1 MINGYKDLLVW
12 QKAYELC
19 LDIYK
24 ATQKYPRF
32 ELSVILSIAS
42 GLMLA
47 LSFPLFNF
55 NFLIWFAL
63 LPLYFAVFCVLYN
76 LLTRE
81 FPELEII
88 IIPLVWTALELIRSI
103 GGWGFPAGL
112 LSYSQY
118 NHLFLIQISDII
130 GVFGLSFIIAFV
142 NASIFIAFKQ
152 KSFNKSIKIITS
164 LVIIFL
170 VLISYGFLKIG
181 ENRKDANNLRI
192 ALIQPNLDFD
202 AYDKSKAINIL
213 AQLTY
218 KASQANPDIIIWPET
233 SFKES
238 IRLDM
243 ELSQDIYSIVKKSK
257 TYLLLGS
264 SDFKE
269 QNFKFKRFNSAF
281 LLSSYGEVLGQYNKI
296 HPVLFWETFP
306 IRYYLPFLKNT
317 ESKGRCDKGNDPKLF
332 NMPKGNFSVLICFEG
347 IFSDLSRKFVK
358 NGAQFLVNITNDS
371 WSKSSA
377 EHYQH
382 ASMDVFRAIENRV
395 YYIRVGNSGVTEVID
410 PYGKIVSSLPLYT
423 KGYLIANIS
432 KNDEKTFY
440 NRYGDLIA
448 SFSVFTVGIMIFF
461 CLLKKG
467 VKKLIKRR

>member
-63 LPLYFAVFCVLYN
+63 LPLLFAVQNKNLFRSFTLGIVAGFIMFIFQIFWLNIFHLLVPLILSLYLSLYFGVFCVLYN

-170 VLISYGFLKIG
+170 VLI
-181 ENRKDANNLRI
+181 
-192 ALIQPNLDFD
+192 
-202 AYDKSKAINIL
+202 YDKDF
-213 AQLTY
+213 Y
-218 KASQANPDIIIWPET
+218 FFMD
-233 SFKES
+233 FFF
-238 IRLDM
+238 
-243 ELSQDIYSIVKKSK
+243 
-257 TYLLLGS
+257 GS
-264 SDFKE
+264 T
-269 QNFKFKRFNSAF
+269 
-281 LLSSYGEVLGQYNKI
+281 GINKI
-296 HPVLFWETFP
+296 
-306 IRYYLPFLKNT
+306 
-317 ESKGRCDKGNDPKLF
+317 
-332 NMPKGNFSVLICFEG
+332 NFSSTILKEFFEP
-347 IFSDLSRKFVK
+347 IAVIAFV
-358 NGAQFLVNITNDS
+358 
-371 WSKSSA
+371 
-377 EHYQH
+377 
-382 ASMDVFRAIENRV
+382 
-395 YYIRVGNSGVTEVID
+395 
-410 PYGKIVSSLPLYT
+410 
-423 KGYLIANIS
+423 
-432 KNDEKTFY
+432 
-440 NRYGDLIA
+440 
-448 SFSVFTVGIMIFF
+448 
-461 CLLKKG
+461 
-467 VKKLIKRR
+467 

>member
-1 MINGYKDLLVW
+1 
-12 QKAYELC
+12 
-19 LDIYK
+19 
-24 ATQKYPRF
+24 
-32 ELSVILSIAS
+32 
-42 GLMLA
+42 
-47 LSFPLFNF
+47 
-55 NFLIWFAL
+55 
-63 LPLYFAVFCVLYN
+63 
-76 LLTRE
+76 
-81 FPELEII
+81 
-88 IIPLVWTALELIRSI
+88 
-103 GGWGFPAGL
+103 
-112 LSYSQY
+112 
-118 NHLFLIQISDII
+118 
-130 GVFGLSFIIAFV
+130 
-142 NASIFIAFKQ
+142 
-152 KSFNKSIKIITS
+152 
-164 LVIIFL
+164 
-170 VLISYGFLKIG
+170 
-181 ENRKDANNLRI
+181 
-192 ALIQPNLDFD
+192 
-202 AYDKSKAINIL
+202 
-213 AQLTY
+213 
-218 KASQANPDIIIWPET
+218 
-233 SFKES
+233 
-238 IRLDM
+238 M